1 MPIKEKHPERH
12 RSDRTHSN
20 TRSLLNACTASEA
33 EQDSLQEE
41 LQAMRSYK
49 ELESEFDTAAEK
61 KRLAKSAR
69 DRARVLFIA
78 GNFLEDNKIAP
89 IPTEQARERAA
100 EALERYPQEEQEA
113 FADTLNT
120 YFKTMNAIT
129 SRLRGNT
136 P

>member
-1 MPIKEKHPERH
+1 M
-12 RSDRTHSN
+12 TCN
-20 TRSLLNACTASEA
+20 ASEA
-33 EQDSLQEE
+33 EQDSAQEGAR
-41 LQAMRSYK
+41 AMRSYK
-49 ELESEFDTAAEK
+49 ELETEFDTAAEK

-69 DRARVLFIA
+69 GKARVLFIA

-89 IPTEQARERAA
+89 IPTEQAQQRAA
-100 EALERYPQEEQEA
+100 EALERYPQAEQEA

-120 YFKTMNAIT
+120 YFETMNAIT

>member
-1 MPIKEKHPERH
+1 M
-12 RSDRTHSN
+12 TCN
-20 TRSLLNACTASEA
+20 ASEA
-33 EQDSLQEE
+33 EQDSTQEGAE
-41 LQAMRSYK
+41 AMRSYK
-49 ELESEFDTAAEK
+49 ELETEFDTTAEK

-89 IPTEQARERAA
+89 IPTEQAQQRAA

-120 YFKTMNAIT
+120 YFETMNAIT